1 MRASDFSLIPL
12 DKPSSFWYNT
22 RMENDSNLAWLIA
35 DNINECTEEER
46 SAFFYSLLGR
56 AVVQAPD
63 ILIRTAKQQTKE
75 LTKKLTKPL
84 DETA

>member
-35 DNINECTEEER
+35 DNIHKFNEDEMST
-46 SAFFYSLLGR
+46 FFYSLLGI
-56 AVVQAPD
+56 VEVQAPEL
-63 ILIRTAKQQTKE
+63 LIRAAKQQSKE